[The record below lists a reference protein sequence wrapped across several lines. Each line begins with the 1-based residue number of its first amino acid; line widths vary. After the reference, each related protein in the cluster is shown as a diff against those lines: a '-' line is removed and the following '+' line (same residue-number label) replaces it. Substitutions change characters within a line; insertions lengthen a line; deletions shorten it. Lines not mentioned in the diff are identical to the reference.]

1 MALHRT
7 PHHLALAIALTV
19 VSASA
24 GAAEYRITNRD
35 AAGLAAAVQHANASA
50 EADVIH
56 LAEGG
61 LYAFSEAAEAGLA
74 LPPVQG
80 RLTLMG
86 HDAEIRRNTEQ
97 PIALLEVAAGAE
109 LDIDSLTLAEGSRG
123 SVRNHGTL
131 RLTRSAI
138 VDGTTVAE
146 NAIVQ
151 NYGRFEATDSTI
163 GYNLVSGAGRDAGI
177 VLNYGSMQLRNCRM
191 AGNQLSRRYPTLAAA
206 PLLNYGDLAVEA
218 LVLDDNSIID
228 GYDGLASA
236 AVLNL
241 GVGHTA
247 GSEPA
252 PRLPLIQ
259 P

>member
-1 MALHRT
+1 MAVKRSPTL
-7 PHHLALAIALTV
+7 LALATVLALST
-19 VSASA
+19 ASV
-24 GAAEYRITNRD
+24 GAAEYHVANRD
-35 AAGLAAAVQHANASA
+35 SAGLAAAVQHANATP
-50 EADVIH
+50 EPDVIH

-61 LYAFSEAAEAGLA
+61 LYAFSEASEAGLA
-74 LPPVQG
+74 LPPIQG
-80 RLTLMG
+80 RLTLAG
-86 HDAEIRRNTEQ
+86 HEAEIRRNTEQ

-109 LDIDSLTLAEGSRG
+109 LDIDSLTLAEGARG

-138 VDGTTVAE
+138 VDGTTVSE

-163 GYNLVSGAGRDAGI
+163 GYNRVTGAGRDAGI

-252 PRLPLIQ
+252 PQLPLIQ